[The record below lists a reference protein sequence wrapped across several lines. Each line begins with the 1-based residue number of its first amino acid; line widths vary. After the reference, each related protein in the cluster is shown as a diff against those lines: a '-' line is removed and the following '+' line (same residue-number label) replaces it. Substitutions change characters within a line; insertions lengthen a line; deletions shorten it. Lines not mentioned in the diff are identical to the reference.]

1 MLAAYDPDLPLAT
14 QFRTPVHCV
23 RVSRDGLVYVCDRNN
38 NRIQVFQRDGT
49 FVTEFRVEPR
59 SRGQFGAVFDI
70 GFSEDAQQTYMYVA
84 DGANSEIHILQRDT
98 GEVLGPIG
106 HGGRQAG
113 QFSLAA
119 HDGRRLAGEHLY
131 G

>member
-1 MLAAYDPDLPLAT
+1 
-14 QFRTPVHCV
+14 V

-59 SRGQFGAVFDI
+59 SRGLFGAVFDI
-70 GFSEDAQQTYMYVA
+70 GFSEDPQQTYLYVA
-84 DGANSEIHILQRDT
+84 DGANSEIHILLRGT
-98 GEVLGPIG
+98 GELLGHFG

-113 QFSLAA
+113 QFHWLHTMAVDSQGNIYTGEV
-119 HDGRRLAGEHLY
+119 DTGKRIQKFRRLR
-131 G
+131 